1 MKNKFIMTAILSIA
15 LLMTACSSA
24 KVPAAAPDSTEPE
37 AIGDMADTGSS
48 APKGITVNVV
58 KYEVLEDNIPEA
70 LSKLIDENMATRGY
84 LVRQIDG
91 EYYVVVFMGEQP
103 SGGYGIEITSIE
115 DNEGKTNITVKE
127 TRPAEDDMVITVI
140 TYPYQ
145 VVKIL
150 SGISPDF
157 KVVNEAGEAFEE
169 IAPEKP

>member
-1 MKNKFIMTAILSIA
+1 MKNKLFMTAILSIA

-24 KVPAAAPDSTEPE
+24 KVPAAAPDSNEPE
-37 AIGDMADTGSS
+37 AIGDKVDTGSS

-127 TRPAEDDMVITVI
+127 TKPAEDATVATVI

-145 VVKIL
+145 AVRIL

-157 KVVNEAGEAFEE
+157 KVADEAGEAFVEL
-169 IAPEKP
+169 APEKP

>member
-1 MKNKFIMTAILSIA
+1 MKNKLIITALLSMA

-24 KVPAAAPDSTEPE
+24 NIPASAPRLPETEE
-37 AIGDMADTGSS
+37 IGDKVDIDLS

-58 KYEVLEDNIPEA
+58 NYEVLQDNIPEE
-70 LSKLIDENMATRGY
+70 LSKLIDENMATKGY